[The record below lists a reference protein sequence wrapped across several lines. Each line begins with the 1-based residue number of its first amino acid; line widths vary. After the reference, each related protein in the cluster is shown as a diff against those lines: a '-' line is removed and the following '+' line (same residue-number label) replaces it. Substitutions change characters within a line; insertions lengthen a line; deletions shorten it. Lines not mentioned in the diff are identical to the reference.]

1 MIVWPTPCKVIHGQC
16 PALLLEEWVNLFM
29 VNSKTGKAAT
39 PPLKVL
45 LVDEEPGR
53 AAILERALLDAGYVL
68 VSRLSSADRLVEH
81 VAVSQPDI
89 VIVDIDSP
97 DRDCLENMAVLSRS
111 NPKPVIMF
119 SDEDNED
126 TIASAIKAGVSAYVA
141 DGMNPDRVRPIV
153 QVAVARFREF
163 QALKNELQKTR
174 DQLADRKLIDKA
186 KGLLMKHR
194 NFNEDEAYHA
204 MRKLAMERNQRLVD
218 TARNVIEVFEMLGG
232 GGL

>member
-1 MIVWPTPCKVIHGQC
+1 MPKQ
-16 PALLLEEWVNLFM
+16 PAAPAKQA
-29 VNSKTGKAAT
+29 SA
-39 PPLKVL
+39 PLKVL

-68 VSRLSSADRLVEH
+68 VSKISSADRLTEH
-81 VAVSQPDI
+81 VAAAQPDI

-97 DRDCLENMAVLSRS
+97 DRDCLENMAVLSRN

-119 SDEDNED
+119 SDADNEE
-126 TIASAIKAGVSAYVA
+126 TIAGAIKAGVSAYVA
-141 DGMNPDRVRPIV
+141 DGMNPERVRPII

-163 QALKNELQKTR
+163 QALRSELQKTR

-194 NFNEDEAYHA
+194 KFNEDEAYHA
-204 MRKLAMERNQRLVD
+204 MRKLAMERNQRLAD
-218 TARNVIEVFEMLGG
+218 TAKSVIEVFEMLGG
-232 GGL
+232 NTP

>member
-1 MIVWPTPCKVIHGQC
+1 MSGAARDHGLS
-16 PALLLEEWVNLFM
+16 ASL
-29 VNSKTGKAAT
+29 A
-39 PPLKVL
+39 
-45 LVDEEPGR
+45 
-53 AAILERALLDAGYVL
+53 LERRVLMLRTAMGPDIAKALNDPDVVEVMLNPDGSLWV
-68 VSRLSSADRLVEH
+68 DRLGSGRE
-81 VAVSQPDI
+81 P
-89 VIVDIDSP
+89 
-97 DRDCLENMAVLSRS
+97 L
-111 NPKPVIMF
+111 
-119 SDEDNED
+119 
-126 TIASAIKAGVSAYVA
+126 GVSLTPADGERIIRLVAAHVGAEVHARKPLLSAELPETGERFEGALPPVTPGPVFALRKRAVGLIRLDAYVA

>member
-1 MIVWPTPCKVIHGQC
+1 MEK
-16 PALLLEEWVNLFM
+16 
-29 VNSKTGKAAT
+29 SKPGKAAT

-68 VSRLSSADRLVEH
+68 VSRLSSADRLAEH

-97 DRDCLENMAVLSRS
+97 DRDCLENMAVFSRS

-163 QALKNELQKTR
+163 QALRNELQKTR

-194 NFNEDEAYHA
+194 KFNEDEAYHA

>member
-1 MIVWPTPCKVIHGQC
+1 MSNTKP
-16 PALLLEEWVNLFM
+16 
-29 VNSKTGKAAT
+29 GKAAT

-68 VSRLSSADRLVEH
+68 VSRLSSADRLAEH

-126 TIASAIKAGVSAYVA
+126 TIASAIRAGVSAYVA
-141 DGMNPDRVRPIV
+141 DGMNPERVRPIV

-218 TARNVIEVFEMLGG
+218 TARSVIEVFEMLGG
-232 GGL
+232 GGV

>member
-1 MIVWPTPCKVIHGQC
+1 MDNIPSCSLRICTAIMSNTKP
-16 PALLLEEWVNLFM
+16 
-29 VNSKTGKAAT
+29 GKAAT

-68 VSRLSSADRLVEH
+68 VSRLSSADRLAEH

-126 TIASAIKAGVSAYVA
+126 TIASAIRAGVSAYVA
-141 DGMNPDRVRPIV
+141 DGMNPERVRPIV

-163 QALKNELQKTR
+163 QSLKNELQKTR

-218 TARNVIEVFEMLGG
+218 TARSVIEVFEMLGG
-232 GGL
+232 GGV

>member
-1 MIVWPTPCKVIHGQC
+1 MTKPT
-16 PALLLEEWVNLFM
+16 
-29 VNSKTGKAAT
+29 AT
-39 PPLKVL
+39 ALKVL

-68 VSRLSSADRLVEH
+68 VSRLSSADRLAEH
-81 VAVSQPDI
+81 VAASQPDI

-97 DRDCLENMAVLSRS
+97 DRDCLENMALLSRS

-141 DGMNPDRVRPIV
+141 DGMNPERVRPIV
-153 QVAVARFREF
+153 QVAVARFREY

>member
-1 MIVWPTPCKVIHGQC
+1 
-16 PALLLEEWVNLFM
+16 M
-29 VNSKTGKAAT
+29 VNSKTGKATT

-163 QALKNELQKTR
+163 QTLKNELQKTR

-232 GGL
+232 GGV

>member
-1 MIVWPTPCKVIHGQC
+1 
-16 PALLLEEWVNLFM
+16 M

>member
-1 MIVWPTPCKVIHGQC
+1 MTKPNTP
-16 PALLLEEWVNLFM
+16 A
-29 VNSKTGKAAT
+29 
-39 PPLKVL
+39 LKVL

-68 VSRLSSADRLVEH
+68 VSRLSSADRLAEH

-97 DRDCLENMAVLSRS
+97 DRDCLENMALLSRS

-141 DGMNPDRVRPIV
+141 DGMNPERVRPIV
-153 QVAVARFREF
+153 QVAVARFREY

>member
-1 MIVWPTPCKVIHGQC
+1 M
-16 PALLLEEWVNLFM
+16 
-29 VNSKTGKAAT
+29 NSPNKTGKAAS

-68 VSRLSSADRLVEH
+68 VSRLNSADRLAEH
-81 VAVSQPDI
+81 VAVAQPDI
-89 VIVDIDSP
+89 VIVDIDTP
-97 DRDCLENMAVLSRS
+97 DRDCLENMTVLSRS

-194 NFNEDEAYHA
+194 KFNEDEAYHA
-204 MRKLAMERNQRLVD
+204 MRKLAMERNQRLAD

>member
-1 MIVWPTPCKVIHGQC
+1 
-16 PALLLEEWVNLFM
+16 L
-29 VNSKTGKAAT
+29 NSQSKNGKAAT
-39 PPLKVL
+39 PALKVL

-68 VSRLSSADRLVEH
+68 VSRLSSADRLAEH
-81 VAVSQPDI
+81 VAASQPDI

-141 DGMNPDRVRPIV
+141 DGMNPERVRPIV

-194 NFNEDEAYHA
+194 NFSEDEAYHA

>member
-1 MIVWPTPCKVIHGQC
+1 
-16 PALLLEEWVNLFM
+16 M
-29 VNSKTGKAAT
+29 VNSKTGKATT

-186 KGLLMKHR
+186 QGLLMKHR

-232 GGL
+232 GGV

>member
-1 MIVWPTPCKVIHGQC
+1 MTKPITP
-16 PALLLEEWVNLFM
+16 A
-29 VNSKTGKAAT
+29 
-39 PPLKVL
+39 LKVL

-68 VSRLSSADRLVEH
+68 VSRLSSADRLAEH

-97 DRDCLENMAVLSRS
+97 DRDCLENMALLSRS

-141 DGMNPDRVRPIV
+141 DGMNPERVRPIV
-153 QVAVARFREF
+153 QVAVARFREY

>member
-1 MIVWPTPCKVIHGQC
+1 
-16 PALLLEEWVNLFM
+16 M

-111 NPKPVIMF
+111 NPKPVIIF
-119 SDEDNED
+119 SDEDNEE

>member
-1 MIVWPTPCKVIHGQC
+1 M
-16 PALLLEEWVNLFM
+16 A
-29 VNSKTGKAAT
+29 NSKTGKAAT

-163 QALKNELQKTR
+163 QALKNELQQTR

-232 GGL
+232 GGV

>member
-1 MIVWPTPCKVIHGQC
+1 MDHVAFGSMTKPNTP
-16 PALLLEEWVNLFM
+16 A
-29 VNSKTGKAAT
+29 
-39 PPLKVL
+39 LKVL

-68 VSRLSSADRLVEH
+68 VSRLSSADRLAEH

-97 DRDCLENMAVLSRS
+97 DRDCLENMALLSRS

-141 DGMNPDRVRPIV
+141 DGMNPERVRPIV
-153 QVAVARFREF
+153 QVAVARFREY

>member
-1 MIVWPTPCKVIHGQC
+1 
-16 PALLLEEWVNLFM
+16 M
-29 VNSKTGKAAT
+29 VNNKTGKAAT

-119 SDEDNED
+119 SDEDNEE

>member
-1 MIVWPTPCKVIHGQC
+1 
-16 PALLLEEWVNLFM
+16 M

-81 VAVSQPDI
+81 MAVSQPDI